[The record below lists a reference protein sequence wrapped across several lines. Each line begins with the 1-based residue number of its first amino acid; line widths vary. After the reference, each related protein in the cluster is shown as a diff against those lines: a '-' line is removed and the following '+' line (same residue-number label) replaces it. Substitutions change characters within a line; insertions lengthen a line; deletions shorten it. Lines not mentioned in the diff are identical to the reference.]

1 MEASGFRRAIQ
12 QGGTRAA
19 SDQVDRVGGQ
29 PCNAPDLTESCNAW
43 HHHVPTGRHSC
54 ALYFQAKLLE
64 AFTNAPTSLDGEKHP
79 SMEVSKAAIEQLPD
93 FSHLLPPD
101 YRKNYAA
108 WRAGQPHGAK
118 GELFDAVEQ
127 MAAMQDSMLNNT
139 ADDFTEISVFRS
151 GYANWRRGGVS
162 GAKRSMNTL
171 RNELA
176 W

>member
-1 MEASGFRRAIQ
+1 MDLSAWQ
-12 QGGTRAA
+12 TMV
-19 SDQVDRVGGQ
+19 VD
-29 PCNAPDLTESCNAW
+29 ALTS
-43 HHHVPTGRHSC
+43 VPSS
-54 ALYFQAKLLE
+54 F
-64 AFTNAPTSLDGEKHP
+64 DGEK
-79 SMEVSKAAIEQLPD
+79 STSSEVSKEAVAQLPD

-118 GELFDAVEQ
+118 GELFDAVDQ

-139 ADDFTEISVFRS
+139 SEDFTEVSVFRS

-171 RNELA
+171 RDELA